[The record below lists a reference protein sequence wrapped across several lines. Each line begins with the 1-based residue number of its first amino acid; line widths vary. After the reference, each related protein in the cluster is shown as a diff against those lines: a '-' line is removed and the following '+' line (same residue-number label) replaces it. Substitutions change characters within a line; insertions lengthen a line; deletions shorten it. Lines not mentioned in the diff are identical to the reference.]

1 MTELA
6 LRKIEKKIHFSVN
19 DPTKNYDPDRKKEIR
34 PYVKGCIQID
44 PKQIK
49 DGKVNQKTR

>member
-19 DPTKNYDPDRKKEIR
+19 DPTKNYYPDRKKEIR

-44 PKQIK
+44 PK
-49 DGKVNQKTR
+49 